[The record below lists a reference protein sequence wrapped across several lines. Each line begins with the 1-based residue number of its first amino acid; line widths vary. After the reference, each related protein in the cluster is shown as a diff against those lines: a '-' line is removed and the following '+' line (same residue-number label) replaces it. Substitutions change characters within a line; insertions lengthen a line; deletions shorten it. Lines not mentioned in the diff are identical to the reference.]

1 MKKGIFLL
9 GLLSTALWGL
19 GQQRL
24 TLGECYRLAEAN
36 YPLTRQRALI
46 EKTRDYTLANIGKGV
61 YPQLAVNGTATYQS
75 DVTKITIPPVSGFNI
90 NIPTVSK
97 DQYKLYGEVSQ
108 TLTDFGINS
117 QRRMVSRT
125 DAELQE
131 ANLSS
136 DLYALRDRIN
146 QLYFGT
152 LLLDGQLEQNE
163 LAVQDIQTGIKRV
176 DAAVKNGTDFNS
188 SLNKLRAELLNTEQH
203 SVELRASR
211 SAYTDML
218 GMFINQRIDTAT
230 VLVRPETLADAAT
243 DSIRRPE
250 LATYE
255 LQARSYAEQLKLAK
269 LNLFPSVSAFF
280 QGGLGQ
286 PNPVN
291 FLSTSL
297 SGYYLTGLRLTWT
310 IGNSYTYKKDK
321 LISANNQELVRN
333 QRNTFLFNT
342 QLTMHQESAD
352 IRKYRE
358 LIRSDDEI
366 VELRESVDKASAV
379 QLENG
384 VINANDYLLDIN
396 AAAQA
401 RQLRVVHG
409 MQLLMAQYNYKT
421 TSGL

>member
-1 MKKGIFLL
+1 MKKSLFLL
-9 GLLSTALWGL
+9 GLLVTALWGS

-24 TLGECYRLAEAN
+24 TLDECYGLAEAN

-46 EKTRDYTLANIGKGV
+46 EKTREYTLANIAKGV

-75 DVTKITIPPVSGFNI
+75 DVTKISIPPVAGFNI
-90 NIPTVSK
+90 NIPTVPK

-108 TLTDFGINS
+108 TLTDFGINK
-117 QRRMVSRT
+117 QRRAVSRT

-131 ANLSS
+131 ANLST
-136 DLYALRDRIN
+136 DLYALKDRVN
-146 QLYFGT
+146 QLFFGA
-152 LLLDGQLEQNE
+152 LLIDGQLEQNE
-163 LAVQDIQTGIKRV
+163 LAAADIQTGIKKV
-176 DAAVKNGTDFNS
+176 EAAVKNGTDFNS

-218 GMFINQRIDTAT
+218 GLFINRRVDSSVVLERPTEPATA
-230 VLVRPETLADAAT
+230 
-243 DSIRRPE
+243 DSVRRPE
-250 LATYE
+250 LAAYD
-255 LQARSYAEQLKLAK
+255 LQVRSYAEQQELTRR
-269 LNLFPSVSAFF
+269 NLFPSLSAFF
-280 QGGLGQ
+280 QGGLGK

-297 SGYYLTGLRLTWT
+297 SGYYMTGLRLTWT
-310 IGNSYTYKKDK
+310 IGNSYTYKKEK
-321 LISANNQELVRN
+321 LISRNNQEMVLN

-342 QLTMHQESAD
+342 RLTMSQENAD

-358 LIRSDDEI
+358 LMKSDDEI
-366 VELRESVDKASAV
+366 VRLRESVDKSSAA

-384 VINANDYLLDIN
+384 VISANDYLLDVN

-401 RQLRVVHG
+401 RQQRVIHA

-421 TSGL
+421 TAGL